1 MVSRYARSPTG
12 TSVEPMKRF
21 LLALLAAVAVLT
33 GCATTVD
40 GVVAQ
45 TTEPVR
51 VDGMTCAEFTDLSE
65 KDRRAVIDEI
75 LADENVQQPVFV
87 FGLAQVIC
95 QAIPEADLKEVLLGF
110 AGP

>member
-1 MVSRYARSPTG
+1 
-12 TSVEPMKRF
+12 MKRF

-33 GCATTVD
+33 GCATVD